1 MKSLGEEK
9 QGKRRSRTFG
19 TGLELFGTAQ
29 TRKGKKQEETRRRMN
44 SYSTH
49 NDVTS
54 LEFCCCSRKNKKK
67 RRKQRARDRGSL
79 IARLGIAEPA
89 LNEPRNLTS
98 TSPQPQRHLKNNIKN
113 HNKK

>member
-29 TRKGKKQEETRRRMN
+29 TRKGRKREESRRIMN

-49 NDVTS
+49 NDVTA
-54 LEFCCCSRKNKKK
+54 LEFCCCSRKNSGCGKN
-67 RRKQRARDRGSL
+67 RR
-79 IARLGIAEPA
+79 GIDV
-89 LNEPRNLTS
+89 
-98 TSPQPQRHLKNNIKN
+98 
-113 HNKK
+113 